1 MPITWFIGIAFLL
14 LSFAPGN
21 EVFALVAIVFFLL
34 SMFDLNP

>member
-1 MPITWFIGIAFLL
+1 MIFLA

-34 SMFDLNP
+34 SLVDVNP